1 MNVFSLR
8 PAVHILYRA
17 YNLGN
22 VLREDPTKRGLLYFL
37 GCLMPMMNLWNFK
50 MYYDSRYYVG
60 DDVWHRLYEIFTIAA
75 IGTAVVHI
83 RPVAM
88 LGDLENNVDMFAF
101 CCGLVAANILAAGRL
116 VEVMIFQKVGTPE
129 LYPEAFLAARRD
141 ALSIA
146 LPALFYV
153 AAMVYTAVQYYGNH
167 ESSTDGASRALAE
180 AKETAYEEDD
190 TAIWLCLSG
199 AVASVAGVGVV
210 IFICFPSDG
219 SHKKF
224 TVPMNIGYCIHR
236 YGEWTM
242 LMLGETVLSL
252 LIVDLSE
259 GFDYYKTFFSGIISI
274 ILLEYLHFRSQPHDP
289 DEHAWRRDKNSS
301 FVFLVLMQVY
311 SASLIILGAS
321 YKMLLYEYV
330 YAEDGNRRML
340 LPALTRL
347 LAGGES
353 AALRFETDDRRQRVA
368 NFFCGSMALVFFC
381 MDAMS
386 IAHRGISAN
395 VHRCEC
401 EATQKTRYLVV
412 LLIALRVAV
421 IGFIA
426 SLSQYT
432 TAPGVLAFVGMC
444 VILVQL
450 FLRVMGSFAFP
461 VNEEE
466 EEDKVYERIAVHT
479 AARVRQSNT

>member
-1 MNVFSLR
+1 LLVF
-8 PAVHILYRA
+8 
-17 YNLGN
+17 
-22 VLREDPTKRGLLYFL
+22 
-37 GCLMPMMNLWNFK
+37 
-50 MYYDSRYYVG
+50 
-60 DDVWHRLYEIFTIAA
+60 
-75 IGTAVVHI
+75 
-83 RPVAM
+83 
-88 LGDLENNVDMFAF
+88 
-101 CCGLVAANILAAGRL
+101 
-116 VEVMIFQKVGTPE
+116 
-129 LYPEAFLAARRD
+129 
-141 ALSIA
+141 
-146 LPALFYV
+146 PALFYV
-153 AAMVYTAVQYYGNH
+153 AAMVYTAVQYYGSN
-167 ESSTDGASRALAE
+167 ESSVGGESRALAG

-190 TAIWLCLSG
+190 TAIWLCLGG
-199 AVASVAGVGVV
+199 AIASVAATGFV
-210 IFICFPSDG
+210 ILFCFPTDG

-224 TVPMNIGYCIHR
+224 TVPMNISYCIHR

-259 GFDYYKTFFSGIISI
+259 GYDYYKTFFSGVISI

-289 DEHAWRRDKNSS
+289 DEHAWRRDKNSG

-353 AALRFETDDRRQRVA
+353 AALRFETDDRRQRIA
-368 NFFCGSMALVFFC
+368 HFFCGSMALVFFC
-381 MDAMS
+381 MDAMA

-401 EATQKTRYLVV
+401 EATQKTRYSVV
-412 LLIALRVAV
+412 FLITLRVAV

-432 TAPGVLAFVGMC
+432 TAPGVLAAVGLC
-444 VILVQL
+444 GILSQL
-450 FLRVMGSFAFP
+450 ILRVMGSFAFP

-466 EEDKVYERIAVHT
+466 EEAKVFERIAEHS
-479 AARVRQSNT
+479 AARVRQSNA

>member
-1 MNVFSLR
+1 MNES
-8 PAVHILYRA
+8 
-17 YNLGN
+17 NLTLLLF
-22 VLREDPTKRGLLYFL
+22 VVTTRQITK
-37 GCLMPMMNLWNFK
+37 
-50 MYYDSRYYVG
+50 
-60 DDVWHRLYEIFTIAA
+60 
-75 IGTAVVHI
+75 
-83 RPVAM
+83 
-88 LGDLENNVDMFAF
+88 
-101 CCGLVAANILAAGRL
+101 
-116 VEVMIFQKVGTPE
+116 IFQKLGAPG

-141 ALSIA
+141 ALWVFF
-146 LPALFYV
+146 PALFYV
-153 AAMVYTAVQYYGNH
+153 AAMVYTAVQYYGSH
-167 ESSTDGASRALAE
+167 ESSADGESRALAE
-180 AKETAYEEDD
+180 AKKTAYEEDD
-190 TAIWLCLSG
+190 TAIWLCLGG
-199 AVASVAGVGVV
+199 AVASVAGTGFVV
-210 IFICFPSDG
+210 LFCLPSDG

-252 LIVDLSE
+252 LIVNLSE
-259 GFDYYKTFFSGIISI
+259 GYDYYLTFFSGVISI

-289 DEHAWRRDKNSS
+289 DEHALRRDKNSG

-347 LAGGES
+347 LAAGES
-353 AALRFETDDRRQRVA
+353 AALRFETDDRRQRIA

-381 MDAMS
+381 MDAMA

-395 VHRCEC
+395 VHRCEF
-401 EATQKTRYLVV
+401 EATQKTRYWVV
-412 LLIALRVAV
+412 FLIALRVAV

-432 TAPGVLAFVGMC
+432 TAPDVLAFVGLC
-444 VILVQL
+444 GILVQL

-466 EEDKVYERIAVHT
+466 EEAKVFERIAVHS